1 MDTKYTEGEKTMIV
15 HAYAKINLG
24 LKVLGRRPDGYH
36 GVDMIMQSISL
47 ADTIT
52 LEPAASFAVTTDLA
66 ELPCDKRNLMVKA
79 ALAFQKATGCDL
91 NVHLHG
97 EKQIFVAAGLAG
109 GSTDAAAV
117 LKLLNQYYGE
127 PLPRQQLETVAA
139 TIGSDVPFCI
149 AGGTQRA
156 RGRGEL
162 MTVLPAVPDF
172 HLVLVKPAALEVST
186 AWAYGEIDRKP
197 PKNSPDIDKLEQ
209 AIVSQKLPDVLAL
222 MGNDLELVTV
232 PAHPILQGLLT
243 ELQELGAAKAMMS
256 GSGPTVFGIFF
267 QAEAAAK
274 AAGLLKQKYRELQ
287 IETAHTVREGY

>member
-1 MDTKYTEGEKTMIV
+1 MFV
-15 HAYAKINLG
+15 HAFAKINLG
-24 LKVLGRRPDGYH
+24 LKVLGRRSDGYH

-52 LEPAASFAVTTDLA
+52 LEPAEHFAVTTDLT
-66 ELPCDKRNLMVKA
+66 ELPCDQRNLMVKA
-79 ALAFQKATGCDL
+79 ALAYQQAVGCDL
-91 NVHLHG
+91 KVHIHG
-97 EKQIFVAAGLAG
+97 EKHIFVAAGLAG

-117 LKLLNQYYGE
+117 LKLLNRYYGE
-127 PLPRQQLETVAA
+127 PLTRQQLEILAA
-139 TIGSDVPFCI
+139 SIGSDVPFCI

-162 MTVLPAVPDF
+162 MTVLPAVPEF

-209 AIVSQKLPDVLAL
+209 AIVFQKLPDVLAL

-232 PAHPILQGLLT
+232 ADHPILQGLLG
-243 ELQELGAAKAMMS
+243 ELQELGAVKTMMS
-256 GSGPTVFGIFF
+256 GSGPTVFGVFF
-267 QAEAAAK
+267 QAAAAEQ
-274 AAGLLKQKYRELQ
+274 AASLLKQKYRELQ
-287 IETAHTVREGY
+287 IEIAHTVREGY